1 MTWYDMVSQLQ
12 ACRGPI
18 NTWAKRQTLRPL
30 PAFDMLLKQ
39 SGLAYQGNQAGEEVV
54 GRRWP
59 HDELDGGQQAQ
70 LHVQHVLH
78 TACNAMGVW
87 ADKAQDLLGGSWYRV
102 QCWTRDALPCMHGPI
117 DLIAWP
123 YGSWLDRMMRQ

>member
-30 PAFDMLLKQ
+30 PAYDMLLKQ
-39 SGLAYQGNQAGEEVV
+39 SGMTYQGNQAGEKVV

-78 TACNAMGVW
+78 TACNATGVW
-87 ADKAQDLLGGSWYRV
+87 EGQIKLKIFCRELGIVSYAGREM
-102 QCWTRDALPCMHGPI
+102 RGPACMVI
-117 DLIAWP
+117 LA
-123 YGSWLDRMMRQ
+123 